1 MPIQIN
7 FVIRSIFIIITWEW
21 EYMPTRPPIRPPL
34 SVVNHSTINLG
45 PSQIFRDNRCRAG
58 FTSISKKWATL
69 V

>member
-1 MPIQIN
+1 MPTQIII
-7 FVIRSIFIIITWEW
+7 VIPSIFIIITWEC

-34 SVVNHSTINLG
+34 SVVNQSTINLG
-45 PSQIFRDNRCRAG
+45 PSQIFSDNRCRAG